1 MAWRH
6 GSDCIADDR
15 LRGLPMR
22 SFGMPPAG
30 RSMPEPPR
38 NAGGVCHERDRK
50 AAALKREE
58 ADMPPCRAPFDGE
71 PSLSE
76 ILADPIV
83 QTIMARDGATSDEVV
98 ALFDKARRR
107 LADGRPDA
115 SRASRRLPES
125 TDHQDSHC
133 TPR

>member
-1 MAWRH
+1 
-6 GSDCIADDR
+6 
-15 LRGLPMR
+15 
-22 SFGMPPAG
+22 
-30 RSMPEPPR
+30 
-38 NAGGVCHERDRK
+38 
-50 AAALKREE
+50 
-58 ADMPPCRAPFDGE
+58 MPPCHAPFDGE

-83 QTIMARDGATSDEVV
+83 QTIMARDGTTSDEVV
-98 ALFDKARRR
+98 ALFGKARRR

-125 TDHQDSHC
+125 TDHQTSHC